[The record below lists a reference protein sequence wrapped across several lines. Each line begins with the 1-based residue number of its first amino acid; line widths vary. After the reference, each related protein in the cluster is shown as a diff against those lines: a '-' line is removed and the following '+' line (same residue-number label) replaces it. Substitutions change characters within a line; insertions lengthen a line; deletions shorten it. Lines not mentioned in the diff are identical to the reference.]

1 MEWLRLKIRYSIQT
15 ICQGSTDNLW
25 TRKNVEPF
33 FEVSQEQ
40 YYSSRHVETV
50 AEESEHELTS
60 QPEMNSYSDH
70 SEQEAQYQGQVQMN
84 HDGYMSE
91 MVCRILFSNFSV
103 TKIIL
108 IWFWSYF

>member
-1 MEWLRLKIRYSIQT
+1 MSGY
-15 ICQGSTDNLW
+15 LW
-25 TRKNVEPF
+25 TRKNFEPF

-108 IWFWSYF
+108 I

>member
-1 MEWLRLKIRYSIQT
+1 MSGY
-15 ICQGSTDNLW
+15 LW

-60 QPEMNSYSDH
+60 QPEMNSYSDQ
-70 SEQEAQYQGQVQMN
+70 SEQDRGQLQMN

-91 MVCRILFSNFSV
+91 MVC
-103 TKIIL
+103 
-108 IWFWSYF
+108 

>member
-1 MEWLRLKIRYSIQT
+1 MTTLKVRCSKQT
-15 ICQGSTDNLW
+15 ICQGIDG
-25 TRKNVEPF
+25 REKKIEPF

-60 QPEMNSYSDH
+60 QPEMNSYESD
-70 SEQEAQYQGQVQMN
+70 QEAQNQGQVQMN

-91 MVCRILFSNFSV
+91 MVCGILFSNFSV

-108 IWFWSYF
+108 I